1 MTTQMTTGANAG
13 AEVPAPGTGSA
24 PGTPI
29 LRIRDLR
36 ITFDTPAGPLRAV
49 DGIDLDLDPGST
61 IGIVGESGSGKSV
74 LARAAMGLLP
84 KSARYGPDS
93 VIEFDGRR
101 LYPDPPKNLPDLW
114 GNEMA
119 LIFQDPMT
127 SLTPVMTVGGQL
139 TETLRRH
146 LPLSRRKAREK
157 AVDLL
162 RRVGIPDPEARMR
175 TYPHRMSGGMRQR
188 VMIALSIAC
197 DPRLLFADEPTTAL
211 DVTVQRQILDLLAD
225 LQTRLGTAMVLVT
238 HDLGVVAGRADRIAV
253 MYAGRIVETAPTK
266 ELFRNL
272 AHPYTAALLES
283 IPRLD
288 SPSGTRLKAIG
299 GLPPRVVGEPS
310 GCAFAPRCPRAT
322 DRCLSE
328 TPELVPV
335 APDASTAEAVPTRG
349 DGVQGVAG
357 RDAHLVACHHP
368 LTGEER

>member
-1 MTTQMTTGANAG
+1 MTTQTTTDGRTDARTEATGARN
-13 AEVPAPGTGSA
+13 ESSA
-24 PGTPI
+24 PL

-49 DGIDLDLDPGST
+49 GGIDLDLDPGTT

-84 KSARYGPDS
+84 RTARYGEGS
-93 VIEFDGRR
+93 VIEFDGRQ
-101 LYPDPPKNLPDLW
+101 LYPDPPKNLADLW
-114 GNEMA
+114 GNEMS

-146 LPLSRRKAREK
+146 LPLSRREARAK
-157 AVDLL
+157 AVELL

-225 LQTRLGTAMVLVT
+225 LQARLGTAMVLVT

-253 MYAGRIVETAPTK
+253 MYGGRVVETAPTRQ
-266 ELFRNL
+266 LFRDL

-283 IPRLD
+283 IPRLE

-299 GLPPRVVGEPS
+299 GLPPRVVGEPA
-310 GCAFAPRCPRAT
+310 GCSFAPRCPRAT

-328 TPELVPV
+328 TPELAPV
-335 APDASTAEAVPTRG
+335 TAGAPTRRNEG
-349 DGVQGVAG
+349 RGVAG
-357 RDAHLVACHHP
+357 TDEHLVACHFP
-368 LTGEER
+368 MTGDRQ

>member
-1 MTTQMTTGANAG
+1 MMTQTTTGARTD
-13 AEVPAPGTGSA
+13 AEATTADPPSGTDR
-24 PGTPI
+24 PI

-36 ITFDTPAGPLRAV
+36 ISFDTVAGPLRAV
-49 DGIDLDLDPGST
+49 DGIDLDLDPGTT

-84 KSARYGPDS
+84 KTARFGAGS

-101 LYPDPPKNLPDLW
+101 LYPDPPKDLSDLW
-114 GNEMA
+114 GNEMS

-146 LPLSRRKAREK
+146 LPLSRREAREK

-197 DPRLLFADEPTTAL
+197 DPRLIFADEPTTAL

-225 LQTRLGTAMVLVT
+225 LQSRLGTAMVLVT

-253 MYAGRIVETAPTK
+253 MYAGRIVETAPTR
-266 ELFRNL
+266 ELFHNL

-283 IPRLD
+283 IPRLE

-310 GCAFAPRCPRAT
+310 GCAFAPRCARAT
-322 DRCLSE
+322 DRCLTE
-328 TPELVPV
+328 APGLVPV
-335 APDASTAEAVPTRG
+335 SAVSTVDTVPGRSEDA
-349 DGVQGVAG
+349 QGVAG
-357 RDAHLVACHHP
+357 TDEHLVACHFP
-368 LTGEER
+368 LTGDDR